1 MTMRIGI
8 FGGSFNPPHNAHLQ
22 LCKYAKE
29 TAFLDKIILIPTGD
43 NPFKKSDNTVERI
56 HRLEMTRIA
65 VEHLQGFEVDPIEI
79 EREGRSY
86 TYDTI
91 KELTATSDDTFYF
104 ISGSDLLFQLPDWKN
119 FKALACLI
127 GFISIC
133 RKGID
138 NQYFLE
144 EAEKL
149 FTSFNA
155 TIIACED
162 YAPDEISS
170 SVIRKMIKQNE
181 DITLLVPKA
190 VNKYIIEH
198 NLYH

>member
-1 MTMRIGI
+1 MRIGI
-8 FGGSFNPPHNAHLQ
+8 FGGSFNPPHNAHIQ
-22 LCKYAKE
+22 LCKYAKK

-43 NPFKKSDNTVERI
+43 NPLKKSDDTIERK
-56 HRLEMTRIA
+56 HRLKMTQIA
-65 VEHLQGFEVDPIEI
+65 IENLKGFEVDPIEI

-91 KELTATSDDTFYF
+91 KELTLGSEDTFYF
-104 ISGSDLLFQLPDWKN
+104 IGGSDLLFQLPDWKN

-127 GFISIC
+127 RFISIC
-133 RKGID
+133 RQGID

-149 FTSFNA
+149 FTLFDA

-162 YAPDEISS
+162 YSPDEISS
-170 SVIRKMIKQNE
+170 SVIRNMIKQNE
-181 DITLLVPKA
+181 DVTSLIPKEVKDYITE
-190 VNKYIIEH
+190 Y

>member
-1 MTMRIGI
+1 MRIGI

-181 DITLLVPKA
+181 DITSLVPKA